1 MKSENKALD
10 MNLRKTWRT
19 LGNKQHSC
27 KNVLQI
33 MTKKLCYYEAKTRNL
48 EADKAKEIEPYPS
61 VLLKLG
67 IFWILIHFCLEGSNL
82 Y

>member
-1 MKSENKALD
+1 
-10 MNLRKTWRT
+10 
-19 LGNKQHSC
+19 
-27 KNVLQI
+27 

-61 VLLKLG
+61 LLLKLG